1 MSARLSGP
9 AASDGAA
16 PGLPRGAAC
25 TAPPSVATLRHPAN
39 TFRVWRGGRTIP
51 HHEDTTMKTGTVKT
65 LGAAALGV
73 AFVGAAA
80 GAASAAPLPSGL
92 GLPDAATLPAAVPAS
107 VPVSGVAKAVPV
119 DAVAGSLPASAKL
132 IPGAQNTPQGVNTLL
147 GGLPV
152 GGQLGQLPLQGLP
165 IGG

>member
-1 MSARLSGP
+1 
-9 AASDGAA
+9 
-16 PGLPRGAAC
+16 
-25 TAPPSVATLRHPAN
+25 
-39 TFRVWRGGRTIP
+39 
-51 HHEDTTMKTGTVKT
+51 MKTGTVKT